1 MSYEWIIARGEM
13 EGKHRAEIIKS
24 LSSIVIAIHSF
35 LCMQLPAW
43 LKMTGAPKSKS
54 SHCSGASQHIR
65 VSTHLPLKLP
75 TYHPTLPWVPTKRQ
89 PLLHR
94 AARGSFAWFV
104 LEKRREGVGA
114 IGLGLDLAVSPP
126 AASSMKRRKHPAKKH
141 NSRWHQKTGFGQ
153 CRRIA

>member
-1 MSYEWIIARGEM
+1 MDHCERGNGRETS
-13 EGKHRAEIIKS
+13 GGNNYITILHCDC
-24 LSSIVIAIHSF
+24 HSF
-35 LCMQLPAW
+35 VPLCAITSLAQDDRCAQ
-43 LKMTGAPKSKS
+43 AN
-54 SHCSGASQHIR
+54 CSGASQHIR

-94 AARGSFAWFV
+94 AARGCFAWFV

-141 NSRWHQKTGFGQ
+141 NSRWHQKTGFRQ